1 MHEQP
6 RATEEEQEQVQKR
19 QGEEE
24 SMRQA
29 GHDDP
34 RTHAEEE
41 DGDE

>member
-6 RATEEEQEQVQKR
+6 RATEEEQEQVQER
-19 QGEEE
+19 QQEEE
-24 SMRQA
+24 AMRQA
-29 GHDDP
+29 GHSDP